1 MKAQQAKALADA
13 KEAEVSKEESSSSA
27 TTSLTSD
34 EEAALVA
41 DIRERKDNGLQPTPD
56 ILTIKRFKNAL
67 PMKEWAELVKPP
79 LHGADWSRLGTG
91 NFLSNRMT
99 TKDHLGDEKLHSL
112 HNYIPA
118 SKNLTSRSQV
128 TMGTDKVLEISKSDI
143 SKTLRFTTKSQVV
156 AAILRRMNA
165 MLRNPV
171 KSSPGFIEQRERGAF
186 LEYCT
191 YLHHLMYETSIGGV
205 VELDRMLMQS
215 RQDGEWKNF
224 GPIPDRIRHIKWPT
238 ASPITCAFC
247 EATGHLFDM
256 CAHRE
261 AEHDIPRLAPQA
273 SNGPSEDGKD
283 PICGAWNDFRGCF
296 SKNCPRRH
304 VCLLCQLPSH
314 SVRSCSRLTSRDN
327 TGEALPSPKPHDPIS
342 TKEILELTSLLAS
355 LQESEAAED
364 EAEVAAETV
373 ANHGAGVEDEAEAT
387 VADAAKQPRLERSNS
402 KEDS

>member
-1 MKAQQAKALADA
+1 
-13 KEAEVSKEESSSSA
+13 
-27 TTSLTSD
+27 
-34 EEAALVA
+34 
-41 DIRERKDNGLQPTPD
+41 
-56 ILTIKRFKNAL
+56 
-67 PMKEWAELVKPP
+67 
-79 LHGADWSRLGTG
+79 
-91 NFLSNRMT
+91 MT

-224 GPIPDRIRHIKWPT
+224 GPIPDRIRHIKWPA
-238 ASPITCAFC
+238 ASPITCAFVC
-247 EATGHLFDM
+247 T
-256 CAHRE
+256 
-261 AEHDIPRLAPQA
+261 PRSRARYSSLSPA
-273 SNGPSEDGKD
+273 SIQRP
-283 PICGAWNDFRGCF
+283 FRGRQRPDLR
-296 SKNCPRRH
+296 SMERLQGVLQQK
-304 VCLLCQLPSH
+304 LPTQACVLTVPTAFTLSEVLQQAH
-314 SVRSCSRLTSRDN
+314 LSRQYR
-327 TGEALPSPKPHDPIS
+327 
-342 TKEILELTSLLAS
+342 
-355 LQESEAAED
+355 
-364 EAEVAAETV
+364 
-373 ANHGAGVEDEAEAT
+373 
-387 VADAAKQPRLERSNS
+387 
-402 KEDS
+402 